1 MRIDGEKE
9 ARNATRLW
17 PVLQS
22 QHMVAGDE
30 VRSYDPPMP
39 HLPAGFALVRN
50 ETVVFECMLKD
61 AEQTQ

>member
-1 MRIDGEKE
+1 
-9 ARNATRLW
+9 
-17 PVLQS
+17 
-22 QHMVAGDE
+22 MVAGDE